1 MRAMSAA
8 WVAYPSHGCG
18 YIPYGSVSNK
28 VSRDPP
34 HCCTI
39 PVGRG
44 RGVKAE
50 EKRTT
55 AVERGSPFAGF
66 CHKRCQHARQSFR
79 LLLSFS
85 EFSNPLLAFSLLQLQ
100 VVSEKPFLRSLFCQ
114 LFASSQVIELN
125 WIG

>member
-44 RGVKAE
+44 RGLKLR
-50 EKRTT
+50 K
-55 AVERGSPFAGF
+55 
-66 CHKRCQHARQSFR
+66 
-79 LLLSFS
+79 S
-85 EFSNPLLAFSLLQLQ
+85 EQQPWKGAA
-100 VVSEKPFLRSLFCQ
+100 P
-114 LFASSQVIELN
+114 SQVSATSVASTHVSHSAYF
-125 WIG
+125 